1 MLTLAGIYESVELFG
16 SIGSPVEFGWIAYG
30 TGTTAEG
37 TALTALTTEVDREAA
52 TIEIISVYAPHD
64 TMRFYYLFT
73 AAAAYAVT
81 EIAVFNAA
89 SGGDM
94 LGRKLLTDDE
104 TPYLVSVEKNG
115 FLLAIY
121 DFSIQNAESLPA

>member
-1 MLTLAGIYESVELFG
+1 MITTTGRHELVDLAGNLST
-16 SIGSPVEFGWIAYG
+16 PVEFGWIAYG
-30 TGTTAEG
+30 TGTTAENK
-37 TALTALTTEVDREAA
+37 AHTTLATETDREAA

-73 AAAAYAVT
+73 AAAAYTVT

-89 SGGDM
+89 TAGTM
-94 LGRKLLTDDE
+94 LGRKLLTYSVD
-104 TPYLVSVEKNG
+104 VEKNG

-121 DFSIQNAESLPA
+121 DFPLADGTGGD

>member
-1 MLTLAGIYESVELFG
+1 MITTNARYELVDLAGNLST
-16 SIGSPVEFGWIAYG
+16 PVEFGWIAYG
-30 TGTTAEG
+30 TGTTAENK
-37 TALTALTTEVDREAA
+37 AHTTLATETDREAA
-52 TIEIISVYAPHD
+52 AIEIRSVYAPHD

-73 AAAAYAVT
+73 AASALTVA

-94 LGRKLLTDDE
+94 LGRKLLTYTID
-104 TPYLVSVEKNG
+104 VEKNG

-121 DFSIQNAESLPA
+121 DFSLKDGTGGD